1 MICGSVILLMLSLHS
16 IDAYRFLV
24 HSPIFGYSHTNF
36 MGVIAD
42 TLTEAGHDVTV
53 LMPVMDGKQEN
64 MTGVKLTKKIIKIP
78 PDPRVQE
85 WMKYE
90 SVMLSEV
97 WTMQA
102 SVFKLMKVMQNMT
115 ASFVAQCEAV
125 INDDGLMKQ
134 LAEESFDVGISET
147 FDMCG
152 LGIFEA
158 LKIPSS
164 IATFSGVHMD
174 VVSKSIGEPIIPSY
188 VPGTVVTTG
197 DRMNFIERLTNAA
210 HAVIGQFFFGSTFTK
225 EVQSF
230 RSEFGP
236 HFKDYEEIL
245 ADTSYVFTNS
255 NPYLDYPRPMLHKT
269 VPIGGIT
276 VHIDS
281 KKNTLSEIW
290 DNILNERNTTVF
302 VSFGSV
308 AKSIYMP
315 DEYKK
320 NLLEVFESMPETTFI
335 WKYEEEGSKL
345 AAHLKNVHL
354 TTWAPQNALL
364 ADPRLT
370 AFITHGGMGS
380 ITELA
385 HFGKP
390 AIIMP
395 IFADQTRNAN
405 MLAKHGTGIVLT
417 KFALEHPQILRDSLR
432 RIFTDISFSRNA
444 KRLSE
449 MLLNQPISAEQLLIR
464 HSEFAAEF
472 GRLPNLDP
480 YGRHLSFVEYFL
492 IDIFLV
498 VTSVV
503 IFVAFIVYTIV
514 RRCCCGKTKSKKD

>member
-236 HFKDYEEIL
+236 HFKDYE
-245 ADTSYVFTNS
+245 
-255 NPYLDYPRPMLHKT
+255 
-269 VPIGGIT
+269 
-276 VHIDS
+276 
-281 KKNTLSEIW
+281 IW

>member
-1 MICGSVILLMLSLHS
+1 MMLCWVILLVLTLGSNE
-16 IDAYRFLV
+16 AYKFLV

-64 MTGVKLTKKIIKIP
+64 MTGVKLTRRIIKVP

-97 WTMQA
+97 WTMQT

-125 INDDGLMKQ
+125 INDDRLMKQ
-134 LAEESFDVGISET
+134 LAEEKFDVGISET

-210 HAVIGQFFFGSTFTK
+210 HAVIGQFFFGSTFAK
-225 EVQSF
+225 
-230 RSEFGP
+230 
-236 HFKDYEEIL
+236 EEIL
-245 ADTSYVFTNS
+245 ADASYVFTNS

-276 VHIDS
+276 VHIDP
-281 KKNTLSEIW
+281 KKNILPKVRNLVNSREFFLS
-290 DNILNERNTTVF
+290 R
-302 VSFGSV
+302 
-308 AKSIYMP
+308 
-315 DEYKK
+315 
-320 NLLEVFESMPETTFI
+320 
-335 WKYEEEGSKL
+335 
-345 AAHLKNVHL
+345 
-354 TTWAPQNALL
+354 
-364 ADPRLT
+364 
-370 AFITHGGMGS
+370 
-380 ITELA
+380 
-385 HFGKP
+385 
-390 AIIMP
+390 
-395 IFADQTRNAN
+395 
-405 MLAKHGTGIVLT
+405 
-417 KFALEHPQILRDSLR
+417 
-432 RIFTDISFSRNA
+432 
-444 KRLSE
+444 
-449 MLLNQPISAEQLLIR
+449 
-464 HSEFAAEF
+464 
-472 GRLPNLDP
+472 
-480 YGRHLSFVEYFL
+480 
-492 IDIFLV
+492 
-498 VTSVV
+498 
-503 IFVAFIVYTIV
+503 
-514 RRCCCGKTKSKKD
+514 